1 MDEPSRLHDRQ
12 TDKARA
18 VRIRDAFSAALA
30 GDERTQ
36 RAARR
41 WDRQLEATFRA
52 KKRAEAEAQYT
63 GLCSELGIAESDL
76 TGRPVEGM
84 DIQADGHEFRA
95 ILPRALAARI
105 GRAGHKRWGVARHRQ
120 GEAKS
125 ALDAAL
131 MRMGEVLPMVAR
143 FLAEDL
149 GAPWAQFAAFALLND
164 VVVDACDRAGWPLP
178 RGDGGYVFVP
188 SLPARTWTFST
199 SEGEPVHRARS
210 RLDQFHRDVSAQLA
224 RAAEQAK
231 AGGRNPGTKADG
243 LSNAGR
249 WLYERGILKRTVYA
263 IGRDLHQ
270 AVTRDRK
277 AHPPFGSCGCQKTVR
292 DALANAESYLKL
304 PPEWRPQAPGN

>member
-95 ILPRALAARI
+95 ILPRAPPQGSAAPVI
-105 GRAGHKRWGVARHRQ
+105 SG
-120 GEAKS
+120 
-125 ALDAAL
+125 
-131 MRMGEVLPMVAR
+131 
-143 FLAEDL
+143 
-149 GAPWAQFAAFALLND
+149 GAW
-164 VVVDACDRAGWPLP
+164 
-178 RGDGGYVFVP
+178 
-188 SLPARTWTFST
+188 
-199 SEGEPVHRARS
+199 
-210 RLDQFHRDVSAQLA
+210 
-224 RAAEQAK
+224 
-231 AGGRNPGTKADG
+231 
-243 LSNAGR
+243 
-249 WLYERGILKRTVYA
+249 RGI
-263 IGRDLHQ
+263 
-270 AVTRDRK
+270 DR
-277 AHPPFGSCGCQKTVR
+277 G
-292 DALANAESYLKL
+292 KL
-304 PPEWRPQAPGN
+304 SPHWTQP